1 MKSVLLRHPAI
12 QFTILLLAALV
23 LRADTFG
30 DPNLHGDEA
39 FYHTLGVAMH
49 HGALP
54 YVDVWDRKPFGLF
67 ALYYLFAFL
76 SEAPFSYQIA
86 AALFAAATAW
96 LIARIVRRLA
106 PEGARPEGELLAGI
120 AYLLWLAPLQGF
132 GGQSPVF
139 YNLFIAFAA
148 WLVLDALPELRKG
161 RIPASTWLAMLS
173 AGIGITIKT
182 TAMFEAAFLGLAC
195 VATLARS
202 PASMRTIRWVTA
214 SWALAGALPVL
225 AIAASYAALGFW
237 PEYWHAM
244 ATSNLNKAQH
254 WPTALFRLPLML
266 LALSPILMLGFLGL
280 LKGQLRQSAFL
291 WGWLASSVAG
301 LCVVPN
307 FYLHYALP
315 LLVPLCVAAGGL
327 LSRGYLGG
335 AAVAALAALSFTIHP
350 PFRFERAEHSREA
363 IAALAEAVR
372 RQSGDGPL
380 FLYDAPPQLY
390 VLTGQP
396 FATPLVFP
404 THLSHLIEKDVSH
417 LSTMGETRRVL
428 ATRPGVVVMAVRLR
442 NGPGNEETHRAV
454 LQYVARNCTLITTV
468 KAIERQRADW
478 MAVWGRC
485 RENVRP
491 DRAPI

>member
-1 MKSVLLRHPAI
+1 MKSVRLRQPAI
-12 QFTILLLAALV
+12 QFTVLLLVALV

-39 FYHTLGVAMH
+39 FYHTIGVAMH

-67 ALYYLFAFL
+67 ALYYLFAFI
-76 SEAPFSYQIA
+76 SEAPLSYQLA
-86 AALFAAATAW
+86 AALFAATTAW
-96 LIARIVRRLA
+96 IIALIVRRLA
-106 PEGARPEGELLAGI
+106 RDGARPAGGLLVGI
-120 AYLLWLAPLQGF
+120 AYLLWLGPLQGF

-139 YNLFIAFAA
+139 YNLFIALAA

-173 AGIGITIKT
+173 AGTGITIKT
-182 TAMFEAAFLGLAC
+182 TAMFEAAFLGMAC
-195 VATLARS
+195 VAALARS
-202 PASMRTIRWVTA
+202 PARIRTIRWVAA
-214 SWALAGALPVL
+214 SWALTGALPVL
-225 AIAASYAALGFW
+225 AIASSYAAFGYS

-244 ATSNLNKAQH
+244 ATSNLNKALH
-254 WPTALFRLPLML
+254 WPTALFRLRLML
-266 LALSPILMLGFLGL
+266 LALSPIITLGLLGL
-280 LKGQLRQSAFL
+280 LKGQARESAFL
-291 WGWLASSVAG
+291 WGWLAASLAG
-301 LCVVPN
+301 LCIVPN

-327 LSRGYLGG
+327 LSRGSLGG
-335 AAVAALAALSFTIHP
+335 AAVAALAALSFTISP
-350 PFRFERAEHSREA
+350 PFRFERAERSREA
-363 IAALAEAVR
+363 IEALVQAVR

-396 FATPLVFP
+396 FPTPLVFP

-428 ATRPGVVVMAVRLR
+428 ASRPGLVIMAVRLR
-442 NGPGNEETHRAV
+442 NGPGNDETRKAV
-454 LQYVARNCTLITTV
+454 LQYVARNCRLITTV

-485 RENVRP
+485 RANRRP
-491 DRAPI
+491 DRAAI